1 MLTGLSSWK
10 RFGVSSHLA
19 QTGNI
24 ANQVRRIF
32 SFFIDILLSAKFTGR
47 HIQNGC
53 FFDYLFSRWNIA
65 LQQLLFQQT
74 YSMLLGRILI
84 VQTQYQNR
92 DQVCEEI
99 LRQGKNLRTSHKLRK
114 VVAIYKTNKLVL
126 FKKIYD
132 PKN

>member
-1 MLTGLSSWK
+1 
-10 RFGVSSHLA
+10 
-19 QTGNI
+19 
-24 ANQVRRIF
+24 
-32 SFFIDILLSAKFTGR
+32 
-47 HIQNGC
+47 
-53 FFDYLFSRWNIA
+53 
-65 LQQLLFQQT
+65 
-74 YSMLLGRILI
+74 MLLGRILI